1 MLIFNRKYGAVNRV
15 ISCQALVSIDP
26 EEATPRCSVSVYL
39 CVYVLVT
46 NNRAV
51 VSRDDESE
59 NPPLIVGLKPRAF
72 LYQGRHR
79 LFCDPRAGS

>member
-1 MLIFNRKYGAVNRV
+1 MLIFNRKYGRVVNRV

-26 EEATPRCSVSVYL
+26 EEATPRCSVSLYL

-59 NPPLIVGLKPRAF
+59 T
-72 LYQGRHR
+72 LYR
-79 LFCDPRAGS
+79 

>member
-1 MLIFNRKYGAVNRV
+1 MLIFNRKYGGVNIV

-26 EEATPRCSVSVYL
+26 EEAKPRCSVSLYL

-59 NPPLIVGLKPRAF
+59 NPPSIVGLKSRAF
-72 LYQGRHR
+72 LHQCCHR
-79 LFCDPRAGS
+79 LFRDPRAGP